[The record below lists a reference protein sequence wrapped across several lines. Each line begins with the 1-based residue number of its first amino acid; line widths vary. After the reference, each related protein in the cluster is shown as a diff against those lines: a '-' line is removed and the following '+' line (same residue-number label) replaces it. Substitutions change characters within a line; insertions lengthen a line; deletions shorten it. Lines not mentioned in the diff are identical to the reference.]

1 MLKYFL
7 YSLYNTVAL
16 LIIFF
21 VLFYMNTYVNDKLI
35 PAFLKKSF
43 ATEMIIRFLIAAIEG
58 ILLIFF
64 IRQLNKR
71 YLLQSKTTNVVAWTT
86 IIEVGIVII
95 VCAVMFYLIFQQ
107 DK

>member
-21 VLFYMNTYVNDKLI
+21 VLFYMNTYINDKII
-35 PAFLKKSF
+35 PAFLKKGF
-43 ATEMIIRFLIAAIEG
+43 TTEIIIRFLIAVVEG
-58 ILLIFF
+58 IVLVFF
-64 IRQLNKR
+64 VRQLNKR
-71 YLLQSKTTNVVAWTT
+71 YFLQSKTTNVVGWTT
-86 IIEVGIVII
+86 IIEVGIIII
-95 VCAVMFYLIFQQ
+95 VCTIMFYLIYQN